1 MADTLLEIG
10 APTLLIIGGDDW
22 LTEQIGRC
30 FADASFTVYIAET
43 LRDIDI
49 GIIRYMPDI
58 VLLHNTEALKQKNIT
73 LQRISRALLADEAGL
88 APTMIVI
95 DETKQN
101 AGYCSR
107 TGVFYVR
114 TPTSFE
120 ALVTIAETLIATH

>member
-10 APTLLIIGGDDW
+10 ATTLLIIGGDDW
-22 LTEQIGRC
+22 TAEQIGRC

-49 GIIRYMPDI
+49 GIIKYMPDI
-58 VLLHNTEALKQKNIT
+58 VLLHYTESLKQKNIT
-73 LQRISRALLADEAGL
+73 LQRIFRALLADEVGL
-88 APTMIVI
+88 APALIVI
-95 DETKQN
+95 DETGHN
-101 AGYCSR
+101 AGFCAK

-120 ALVTIAETLIATH
+120 ALVAIAETLIATH